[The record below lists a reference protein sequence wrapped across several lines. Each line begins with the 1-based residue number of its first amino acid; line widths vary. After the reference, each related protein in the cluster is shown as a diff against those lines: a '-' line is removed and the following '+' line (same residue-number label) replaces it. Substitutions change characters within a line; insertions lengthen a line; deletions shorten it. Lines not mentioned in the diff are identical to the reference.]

1 MRVIAWLLLL
11 LPCAATA
18 YPWMVKTGITSCAAC
33 HVDPSGAGQLTAFGR
48 TESEVLVRWRPT
60 STPPT
65 PRNANFLW
73 FAELPAW
80 LNLSGNIRFGALVQ
94 PQSVR
99 PVVPLEMATD
109 LSATVSYADRV
120 MVHGTVGF
128 GRRDV
133 VAPAIVTPACE
144 PAAPGECGPSLVART
159 WWAGVRPGDGAV
171 LVRAGR
177 LALPFGLRNNE
188 HTAWVRS
195 LTLTDTNVHQKLG
208 AAISV
213 LAGQLR
219 LEVMGIAGAT
229 LPSVNEAGYSA
240 LAEWRLAP
248 TTTLGLSSLFAS
260 RPVDVGAT
268 NGRHAHGAFL
278 RATLL
283 PSLVLLA
290 EADVLAASGVAER
303 VGYAAFV
310 QGDFEPVQGLHLML
324 TAESAHRGE
333 GLQRGPSFGGW
344 VSAAWYFFSHF
355 ELRVD
360 ALVRRLDA
368 VTPLTFSLVA
378 QLHLFL

>member
-1 MRVIAWLLLL
+1 MRALAWLLLL
-11 LPCAATA
+11 LPTASTA
-18 YPWMVKTGITSCAAC
+18 YPWMVKSGITSCAAC
-33 HVDPSGAGQLTAFGR
+33 HVDPSGAGQLTRFGR
-48 TESEVLVRWRPT
+48 TEAEALVRWRPAGVA
-60 STPPT
+60 PA
-65 PRNANFLW
+65 PRNENFLW

-80 LNLSGNIRFGALVQ
+80 LNLSGNVRFGALVQ
-94 PQSVR
+94 PGAAR
-99 PVVPLEMATD
+99 PVVPLEMASD
-109 LSATVSYADRV
+109 LSATVSWADRV
-120 MVHGTVGF
+120 MAHGTVGF

-144 PAAPGECGPSLVART
+144 PAAVGECGPSLLARA
-159 WWAGVRPGDGAV
+159 WWLGVRPGEGAV

-177 LALPFGLRNNE
+177 LPLPFGLRNNE
-188 HTAWVRS
+188 HNAWVRS

-208 AAISV
+208 AAISL
-213 LAGQLR
+213 LAGGLR
-219 LEVMGIAGAT
+219 VEVMGIAGAT
-229 LPSVNEAGYSA
+229 LRSADEAGYSA

-260 RPVDVGAT
+260 RPTASGVP

-278 RATLL
+278 RAALL

-290 EADVLAASGVAER
+290 EADVLAAAGVDER

-310 QGDFEPVQGLHLML
+310 QGDYEPVQGLHLML

-360 ALVRRLDA
+360 ALVRRVDA
-368 VTPLTFSLVA
+368 LTPLAFSLVA